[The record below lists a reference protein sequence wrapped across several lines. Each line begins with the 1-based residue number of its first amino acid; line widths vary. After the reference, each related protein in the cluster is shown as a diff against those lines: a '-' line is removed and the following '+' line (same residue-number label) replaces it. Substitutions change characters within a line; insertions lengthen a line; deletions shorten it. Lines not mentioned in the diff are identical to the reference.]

1 MIEALA
7 LGLGCGIALSLTI
20 GPVFFSLIQT
30 SINKGVKPGL
40 VMAIGIMLSDSFYI
54 FITYAGISSLT
65 LDDLL
70 KMGLGYAG
78 GAIMLAFGITTIFKK
93 PVIKQSEAQQPSQ
106 KLIKYC
112 IKGFAL
118 NGINP
123 FVFIYWIGISS
134 FVHLQSNFNTPE
146 FLLYFGSI
154 VLVVFST
161 DLLKVFL
168 AHKLRNYIT
177 DKFQAALNKIV
188 GTALSGFG
196 LYLVLM
202 TFLGK
207 I

>member
-7 LGLGCGIALSLTI
+7 LGLGCGFALSLTI

-30 SINKGVKPGL
+30 SISKGVKPGL

-65 LDDLL
+65 LDNLL
-70 KMGLGYAG
+70 KMGLGYVG

-93 PVIKQSEAQQPSQ
+93 PVVKHSETHQPSQ

-134 FVHLQSNFNTPE
+134 FVHLQSNFSTPE
-146 FLLYFGSI
+146 FFFYFGSI

-177 DKFQAALNKIV
+177 EKFQAALNKVV

-196 LYLVLM
+196 LYLIAM